1 MSASGGQ
8 CALNQ
13 TKRPPGLAMPKT
25 LASRQSGHLG
35 DAQRPVIRVSLA
47 GHPSCRST
55 LPHVLAIIGG
65 TTAKL
70 GVPVGTRYCRSG
82 SQAWGWGMEWILRLT
97 VAGGEGHSVDIIDRH
112 S

>member
-47 GHPSCRST
+47 GHPSCRAT
-55 LPHVLAIIGG
+55 LPHVLAIIGYQIILAAIVSS
-65 TTAKL
+65 TL
-70 GVPVGTRYCRSG
+70 TRSTG
-82 SQAWGWGMEWILRLT
+82 
-97 VAGGEGHSVDIIDRH
+97 IDFFPLFIVC
-112 S
+112 